1 MTTPQ
6 LRMTR
11 DYRFATEIDAEVA
24 VVAVVAV
31 VLDPRK
37 HNLTT

>member
-24 VVAVVAV
+24 VVAVV
-31 VLDPRK
+31 LDPRK